1 MQLLDY
7 IVVVPPD
14 DAGKLRGHKFTLY
27 FVVNNLH
34 PLDIQMSRVKYL
46 KARQNLY
53 LIVSFRKQIKD
64 RHFLNQ
70 RKKMMK
76 SLLLTL
82 KMKKRKSKK
91 KKKWM
96 IRSRRKK
103 LKKSL
108 L

>member
-14 DAGKLRGHKFTLY
+14 DAGKLRGHKFILY
-27 FVVNNLH
+27 FV
-34 PLDIQMSRVKYL
+34 PIIYTSLDIQMSRVKYL